1 MYLFLLKKHV
11 FTDINI
17 VGNLARITV
26 KINVLKILG
35 DIMLTKKG
43 I

>member
-1 MYLFLLKKHV
+1 MYLFLLKKRV

-17 VGNLARITV
+17 LINLARITV
-26 KINVLKILG
+26 KINILKILR

-43 I
+43 T